1 MEYKN
6 LGRFKLEAKKLGK
19 RLNKYKNDYLAEYGE
34 IEGLA
39 MYWQKRLE
47 LSQKITKKPREAY
60 ELVESFD
67 SEDDVNLDDDFEELL
82 GLDDNE
88 IAEYQ
93 KNNVNFNESFKF
105 SERDYYILE
114 SQLNRVLKDID
125 NWNKEFSDI
134 RNFRINLKKLGKEN
148 NILDKGFMET
158 DLFTGSF
165 KDYTEAFVKSIERI
179 RVLRKNIDLAN
190 DEVDRLSE
198 LLYNFGK
205 DLK

>member
-1 MEYKN
+1 MTKN
-6 LGRFKLEAKKLGK
+6 L
-19 RLNKYKNDYLAEYGE
+19 
-34 IEGLA
+34 
-39 MYWQKRLE
+39 
-47 LSQKITKKPREAY
+47 
-60 ELVESFD
+60 
-67 SEDDVNLDDDFEELL
+67 
-82 GLDDNE
+82 
-88 IAEYQ
+88 
-93 KNNVNFNESFKF
+93 
-105 SERDYYILE
+105 
-114 SQLNRVLKDID
+114 
-125 NWNKEFSDI
+125 
-134 RNFRINLKKLGKEN
+134 NLKKLGKEN